1 VLGTTISTLDLKAR
15 LALSEA
21 FNPRWDEWY
30 SRCRRGLAPG
40 TKPEQ
45 LQSNQKDDLV
55 RVLEVVRVDL
65 VAEVDKCDAFTCIG
79 WSNADLARASVLFR
93 MNPLEI
99 KDRNATFAEYA
110 AALPTTDWFDPRRI
124 AARVPLT
131 QSFQQTEPVV
141 VIGRRDGIDILYD
154 GYCRSL
160 LFHRQAR
167 LEMPLLVWYST
178 VV

>member
-1 VLGTTISTLDLKAR
+1 M
-15 LALSEA
+15 
-21 FNPRWDEWY
+21 
-30 SRCRRGLAPG
+30 
-40 TKPEQ
+40 
-45 LQSNQKDDLV
+45 
-55 RVLEVVRVDL
+55 VRVDL